1 MCAGLSND
9 DRADDNGNVG
19 KCVTKIVNEDAA
31 EIEVAP
37 PAYQRQ
43 GDSAIHRQGRRRS
56 PDHPRFHNR
65 DG

>member
-1 MCAGLSND
+1 MCAGLSNED
-9 DRADDNGNVG
+9 GADDNGNVG
-19 KCVTKIVNEDAA
+19 KCVTEIVNEDAA

-37 PAYQRQ
+37 PADQCQ
-43 GDSAIHRQGRRRS
+43 GDAPIHGQGRHRS